1 MFFAYMIHKFSVK
14 KVSENTNGTNLL
26 TQLRIQ
32 MSFQQQL
39 EDAGSRVE
47 AIRTYDELRASA
59 LEYERTH
66 L

>member
-1 MFFAYMIHKFSVK
+1 MFFAFMIHKFSVK
-14 KVSENTNGTNLL
+14 KVIEQTSGTNLL

-32 MSFQQQL
+32 MSFKQQL

-47 AIRTYDELRASA
+47 AIRIYDELRASA